1 MLEDKNARPIK
12 DFLVSYRDMKEEG
25 DEGDVYKACYQEI
38 QEFVSSL
45 APKCVSTTKDEYM
58 SAESMLTKNLST
70 HLDAKEKRDLDDDAK
85 VLIAYLING
94 GRGISL
100 PAHISKQMERVQGVV
115 KRMEKE
121 EEEIDNLE
129 KHIGS
134 NSEDRNDEEDEKESN
149 IAAFN
154 NSKAAEEKAV
164 ELLERL
170 STKLKDAPGEE
181 KDEMMYPF
189 YNFGSDEKFSNVV
202 RVALFSIFFICT
214 TP

>member
-45 APKCVSTTKDEYM
+45 APKCVSMTKDEYM

-70 HLDAKEKRDLDDDAK
+70 HLEAKEKRDLDDDAK

-94 GRGISL
+94 GRAISL

-134 NSEDRNDEEDEKESN
+134 NPEDKNDEEDENESN

-154 NSKAAEEKAV
+154 NSKEAEDNAV
-164 ELLERL
+164 ELLQRL
-170 STKLKDAPGEE
+170 STKLKDTPEEE

-189 YNFGSDEKFSNVV
+189 YIFGSGEKYSNVV
-202 RVALFSIFFICT
+202 SGGFI
-214 TP
+214 